1 MSTRDFFKNSVLEAF
16 GQVDPSKIG
25 LSLLVA
31 LAMGI
36 LIYCVYKRFFTGVVY
51 SRSFAVT
58 LVGMCVL
65 TCMVTLAISTNVVI
79 SLGMVGAL
87 SIVRYRTAVKDPLDL
102 LYLFWAIT
110 TGITAGAGMYALVG
124 LTAVVIVA
132 MIAGFASHQDK
143 ARVYMMVIHYTGQ
156 TTGDDIV
163 RAFGRTKFTVKSKT
177 MRGDKVEMAVEVFSD
192 GVDMPYADAIRALAD
207 VCLTWAGRFGPQ
219 AVFTGI
225 MVKAISM
232 TGVLVVKMKDV
243 AELAGVSSAAVS
255 RYLNGGYISADKAE
269 RIKQAIELTGYV
281 RSSQARALRTGS
293 TKLIGVIVPK
303 INSESVS
310 RITAGI
316 GQVLGRRGYQMLLA
330 NTDNAADRELEYLDL
345 FQNHPVDGIVLVA
358 TMITDEHRRAIES
371 CRVPIVLIGQN
382 VEGAACVYHDDYEAA
397 FELGHA
403 LAGRVDGKIAYI
415 GVTEEDRAAG
425 YDRRRG
431 FEAGLRAAG
440 NPLDAALIRLGS
452 FTLDSGYGA
461 ARELLSVDPD
471 VSFIACATDTM
482 AAGALRAIDEV
493 RGMGEGIHRVS
504 GFGDNAFLR
513 ALTGGIPTVHYGY
526 LTSGVEATNMLLNTL
541 DGVEGESG
549 LKTLKLGHQLMNV

>member
-1 MSTRDFFKNSVLEAF
+1 
-16 GQVDPSKIG
+16 
-25 LSLLVA
+25 
-31 LAMGI
+31 
-36 LIYCVYKRFFTGVVY
+36 
-51 SRSFAVT
+51 
-58 LVGMCVL
+58 
-65 TCMVTLAISTNVVI
+65 
-79 SLGMVGAL
+79 
-87 SIVRYRTAVKDPLDL
+87 
-102 LYLFWAIT
+102 
-110 TGITAGAGMYALVG
+110 
-124 LTAVVIVA
+124 
-132 MIAGFASHQDK
+132 
-143 ARVYMMVIHYTGQ
+143 
-156 TTGDDIV
+156 
-163 RAFGRTKFTVKSKT
+163 
-177 MRGDKVEMAVEVFSD
+177 
-192 GVDMPYADAIRALAD
+192 
-207 VCLTWAGRFGPQ
+207 
-219 AVFTGI
+219 
-225 MVKAISM
+225 
-232 TGVLVVKMKDV
+232 
-243 AELAGVSSAAVS
+243 
-255 RYLNGGYISADKAE
+255 
-269 RIKQAIELTGYV
+269 
-281 RSSQARALRTGS
+281 
-293 TKLIGVIVPK
+293 
-303 INSESVS
+303 
-310 RITAGI
+310 
-316 GQVLGRRGYQMLLA
+316 MLLA
-330 NTDNAADRELEYLDL
+330 NTDNAPDRELEYLDL

-403 LAGRVDGKIAYI
+403 LGGRVDGKIAYI

>member
-1 MSTRDFFKNSVLEAF
+1 
-16 GQVDPSKIG
+16 
-25 LSLLVA
+25 
-31 LAMGI
+31 
-36 LIYCVYKRFFTGVVY
+36 
-51 SRSFAVT
+51 
-58 LVGMCVL
+58 
-65 TCMVTLAISTNVVI
+65 
-79 SLGMVGAL
+79 
-87 SIVRYRTAVKDPLDL
+87 
-102 LYLFWAIT
+102 
-110 TGITAGAGMYALVG
+110 
-124 LTAVVIVA
+124 
-132 MIAGFASHQDK
+132 
-143 ARVYMMVIHYTGQ
+143 
-156 TTGDDIV
+156 
-163 RAFGRTKFTVKSKT
+163 
-177 MRGDKVEMAVEVFSD
+177 
-192 GVDMPYADAIRALAD
+192 
-207 VCLTWAGRFGPQ
+207 
-219 AVFTGI
+219 
-225 MVKAISM
+225 
-232 TGVLVVKMKDV
+232 MKDV

-281 RSSQARALRTGS
+281 RSNQARALRTGS

-330 NTDNAADRELEYLDL
+330 NTDNVAERELEYLDL
-345 FQNHPVDGIVLVA
+345 FQNHP
-358 TMITDEHRRAIES
+358 
-371 CRVPIVLIGQN
+371 IGQN

-397 FELGHA
+397 FELGQA
-403 LAGRVDGKIAYI
+403 LATHVEGKIAYI

-431 FEAGLRAAG
+431 FEAGLGAAG
-440 NPLDAALIRLGS
+440 VVLDPDLIRCGS
-452 FTLDSGYGA
+452 FTLDSGYRA
-461 ARELLSVDPD
+461 SRELLGEVPD

-482 AAGALRAIDEV
+482 AAGALRALDEA
-493 RGMGEGIHRVS
+493 RGMGEGVRRVS

>member
-1 MSTRDFFKNSVLEAF
+1 
-16 GQVDPSKIG
+16 
-25 LSLLVA
+25 
-31 LAMGI
+31 
-36 LIYCVYKRFFTGVVY
+36 
-51 SRSFAVT
+51 
-58 LVGMCVL
+58 
-65 TCMVTLAISTNVVI
+65 
-79 SLGMVGAL
+79 
-87 SIVRYRTAVKDPLDL
+87 
-102 LYLFWAIT
+102 
-110 TGITAGAGMYALVG
+110 
-124 LTAVVIVA
+124 
-132 MIAGFASHQDK
+132 
-143 ARVYMMVIHYTGQ
+143 
-156 TTGDDIV
+156 
-163 RAFGRTKFTVKSKT
+163 
-177 MRGDKVEMAVEVFSD
+177 
-192 GVDMPYADAIRALAD
+192 
-207 VCLTWAGRFGPQ
+207 
-219 AVFTGI
+219 

-330 NTDNAADRELEYLDL
+330 NTDNAPDRELEYLDL

-358 TMITDEHRRAIES
+358 TMITDEHRRAIDS
-371 CRVPIVLIGQN
+371 CRVPIVLIGQH

-397 FELGHA
+397 FELGRA

-415 GVTEEDRAAG
+415 GVSEEDRAAG
-425 YDRRRG
+425 FDRRRG

-440 NPLDAALIRLGS
+440 AVLDPSLIRQGS
-452 FTLDSGYGA
+452 FTLDSGYRA

-471 VSFIACATDTM
+471 VSFIACAT
-482 AAGALRAIDEV
+482 GALRAFDEL
-493 RGMGEGIHRVS
+493 RGVGEGVRRVS

-526 LTSGVEATNMLLNTL
+526 LTSGVEATNMLLDAL
-541 DGVEGESG
+541 DGEEGESG
-549 LKTLKLGHQLMNV
+549 LRTLKLGHQLMNV

>member
-1 MSTRDFFKNSVLEAF
+1 
-16 GQVDPSKIG
+16 
-25 LSLLVA
+25 
-31 LAMGI
+31 
-36 LIYCVYKRFFTGVVY
+36 
-51 SRSFAVT
+51 
-58 LVGMCVL
+58 
-65 TCMVTLAISTNVVI
+65 
-79 SLGMVGAL
+79 
-87 SIVRYRTAVKDPLDL
+87 
-102 LYLFWAIT
+102 
-110 TGITAGAGMYALVG
+110 
-124 LTAVVIVA
+124 
-132 MIAGFASHQDK
+132 
-143 ARVYMMVIHYTGQ
+143 
-156 TTGDDIV
+156 
-163 RAFGRTKFTVKSKT
+163 
-177 MRGDKVEMAVEVFSD
+177 
-192 GVDMPYADAIRALAD
+192 
-207 VCLTWAGRFGPQ
+207 
-219 AVFTGI
+219 
-225 MVKAISM
+225 
-232 TGVLVVKMKDV
+232 MKDV

-281 RSSQARALRTGS
+281 RSNQARALRTGS

-330 NTDNAADRELEYLDL
+330 NTDNVAERELEYLDL

-358 TMITDEHRRAIES
+358 TMITDEHRAAIAS

-397 FELGHA
+397 FELGQA
-403 LAGRVDGKIAYI
+403 LRRRMLRARLPISVLPRKTVPP
-415 GVTEEDRAAG
+415 VT
-425 YDRRRG
+425 YRRRG
-431 FEAGLRAAG
+431 FEAGLGAAG
-440 NPLDAALIRLGS
+440 VVLDPDLIRCGS
-452 FTLDSGYGA
+452 FTLDSGYRA
-461 ARELLSVDPD
+461 SRELLGEVPD

-482 AAGALRAIDEV
+482 AAGALRALDEA
-493 RGMGEGIHRVS
+493 RGMGEGVRRVS